1 MSTVVAPTHEHSTGA
16 TAPGFE
22 DVRAEFDGYL
32 ADDPNYS
39 AQLAVF
45 WKGQLVVDLAG
56 GDGLGND
63 TLMGTFSAT
72 KGVAAIALGTLVR
85 SGELD
90 LDQTVV
96 HYWPEF
102 GTHGKEKILIR
113 ELLSHQSGLINV
125 DGGLETADILDSRR
139 AAPKLAGQRPYWRPG
154 TAFGYHGLTIGTFM
168 EELVRR
174 ITGQSLQELY
184 EETIRAPRG
193 IDFWLALPSSQ
204 ENRFEALRPAH
215 PTTEQLAIISQSPMA
230 PDGLGAL
237 MFNGLDNLT
246 PPNLGPYSPNLR
258 EVRAAGPTA
267 LGGIGSARGL
277 AQVYAAAIG
286 LLGEALLDPDTVAK
300 MGQQQVWGVDR
311 VLNFPTA
318 FGVVFMKPHP
328 GSDFGSYRAFGHDG
342 AGGALGYADPHYDV
356 SFGYIPLQMQLPG
369 GADTRAL
376 HLSQTVRAA
385 VRALQAT

>member
-1 MSTVVAPTHEHSTGA
+1 MSAITAPAYNQSTG
-16 TAPGFE
+16 TVAPGFE
-22 DVRAEFDGYL
+22 NVRDEFDAYL

-39 AQLAVF
+39 AQLAVY
-45 WKGQLVVDLAG
+45 WKDQLVVDLAG
-56 GDGLGND
+56 GDGFEND
-63 TLMGTFSAT
+63 TLTGTFSAT
-72 KGVAAIALGTLVR
+72 KGVAAIALATLVS

-102 GTHGKEKILIR
+102 GAHGKEKLLVR
-113 ELLSHQSGLINV
+113 ELLSHQAGLINI
-125 DGGLETADILDSRR
+125 DAGLETADILDSRR

-174 ITGQSLQELY
+174 ITGRSLQELY
-184 EETIRAPRG
+184 EDRIRGPRD
-193 IDFWLALPSSQ
+193 IDFWLGLPQSQ
-204 ENRFEALRPAH
+204 EERFEELRPAH
-215 PTTEQLAIISQSPMA
+215 PTAEQLAMVSESPLA
-230 PDGLGAL
+230 ADGLGAL
-237 MFNGLDNLT
+237 MFNGVNNLV

-258 EVRAAGPTA
+258 EVRAAGPAA

-286 LLGEALLDPDTVAK
+286 LTGEALLDPDTLAA

-311 VLNFPTA
+311 VLNFPMA
-318 FGVVFMKPHP
+318 FGIVFMKPHP
-328 GSDFGSYRAFGHDG
+328 GSDFGSFRAFGHDG
-342 AGGALGYADPHYDV
+342 AGGALGYADPLYDV

-369 GADTRAL
+369 GADARAL
-376 HLSQTVRAA
+376 RLSQTVRAA
-385 VRALQAT
+385 IRQTRS

>member
-1 MSTVVAPTHEHSTGA
+1 MSAVTAPTHNHSTGT

-39 AQLAVF
+39 AQLAVY
-45 WKGQLVVDLAG
+45 WKGQLVVNLAG
-56 GDGLGND
+56 GDGLRND
-63 TLMGTFSAT
+63 TLTGTFSAT
-72 KGVAAIALGTLVR
+72 KGVAAIALGTLIR
-85 SGELD
+85 SGALD

-102 GTHGKEKILIR
+102 ATHGKEKILVR
-113 ELLSHQSGLINV
+113 QLLSHQAGLVNV
-125 DGGLETADILDSRR
+125 DAGLENEDILDSRR
-139 AAPKLAGQRPYWRPG
+139 AAPKLAAQRPYWRPG

-184 EETIRAPRG
+184 EDSIRAPRD
-193 IDFWLALPSSQ
+193 IDFWLALPPSQ
-204 ENRFEALRPAH
+204 EDRYEALRPAH
-215 PTTEQLAIISQSPMA
+215 PTAEQLAMISQSPTS

-237 MFNGLDNLT
+237 MFNGVNNLV

-258 EVRAAGPTA
+258 EVRAAGPAA
-267 LGGIGSARGL
+267 LGGVGSARGL

-286 LLGEALLDPDTVAK
+286 LLGEALLDPDTVAE

-328 GSDFGSYRAFGHDG
+328 GSDFGSFRAFGHDG
-342 AGGALGYADPHYDV
+342 AGGALGYADPLYDV

-376 HLSQTVRAA
+376 HLSQTVRTAI
-385 VRALQAT
+385 RQS

>member
-1 MSTVVAPTHEHSTGA
+1 MSALTAPTNNHSTGT

-22 DVRAEFDGYL
+22 DVRAEFERYL
-32 ADDPNYS
+32 ADDPNFS
-39 AQLAVF
+39 AQLAVY

-56 GDGLGND
+56 GDGLGHN

-72 KGVAAIALGTLVR
+72 KGVAAIALGTLIR
-85 SGELD
+85 SGALD

-102 GTHGKEKILIR
+102 GAHGKERILVR
-113 ELLSHQSGLINV
+113 ELLSHQAGLVNV
-125 DGGLETADILDSRR
+125 DDGLENEDILDSRR
-139 AAPKLAGQRPYWRPG
+139 AAPKLAAQRPHWRPG

-174 ITGQSLQELY
+174 ITGQSLQGLY
-184 EETIRAPRG
+184 EDSIRAPRD
-193 IDFWLALPSSQ
+193 IDFWLGLPQSQ
-204 ENRFEALRPAH
+204 EERFEALRPAH
-215 PTTEQLAIISQSPMA
+215 PTAQQLAMVSESPLA
-230 PDGLGAL
+230 ADGLGAL
-237 MFNGLDNLT
+237 MFNGVNNLV

-258 EVRAAGPTA
+258 EVRAAGPAA

-286 LLGEALLDPDTVAK
+286 LTGEALLDPDTLAA

-311 VLNFPTA
+311 VLNFPMA
-318 FGVVFMKPHP
+318 FGVVFMKPHAAC
-328 GSDFGSYRAFGHDG
+328 DFASYRGFGHDG
-342 AGGALGYADPHYDV
+342 AGGALAFADPLYEV

-369 GADTRAL
+369 GADPRAL

-385 VRALQAT
+385 IRQS

>member
-1 MSTVVAPTHEHSTGA
+1 MTVATAPTRNQSTG
-16 TAPGFE
+16 TVAPGFE
-22 DVRAEFDGYL
+22 AVRDEFDAYL
-32 ADDPNYS
+32 SDDPNYS
-39 AQLAVF
+39 AQLAVY
-45 WKGQLVVDLAG
+45 WKDQLVVDLVG
-56 GDGLGND
+56 GDGLKTD
-63 TLMGTFSAT
+63 TITGTFSVT
-72 KGVAAIALGTLVR
+72 KGVAAITLGTLIG

-90 LDQTVV
+90 LDQAVA

-102 GTHGKEKILIR
+102 SACGKSAILVR
-113 ELLSHQSGLINV
+113 ELLSHQAGLVNV
-125 DGGLETADILDSRR
+125 DGGLDDADIFDSNR
-139 AAPKLAGQRPYWRPG
+139 AAPKLAQQRPFWRPG

-184 EETIRAPRG
+184 EATVRAPRD
-193 IDFWLALPSSQ
+193 IDFWLGLPLSQ
-204 ENRFEALRPAH
+204 EDRFEALRPAR
-215 PTTEQLAIISQSPMA
+215 PTPEQLAMMSQSPMS

-237 MFNGLDNLT
+237 MFNGVNNIV

-258 EVRAAGPTA
+258 EVRAAGPAA

-286 LLGEALLDPDTVAK
+286 LAGEALLDPDTLAA

-328 GSDFGSYRAFGHDG
+328 GSDFGSFQAVGHDG
-342 AGGALGYADPHYDV
+342 AGGALGYADPLYDV

-369 GADTRAL
+369 GADARAL
-376 HLSQTVRAA
+376 RLSRTVRTAI
-385 VRALQAT
+385 RQS

>member
-1 MSTVVAPTHEHSTGA
+1 MSAVTAPTHNHSTGT

-39 AQLAVF
+39 AQLAVY
-45 WKGQLVVDLAG
+45 WKGQLIVDLAG
-56 GDGLGND
+56 GDGLRHD
-63 TLMGTFSAT
+63 TLTGTFSAT
-72 KGVAAIALGTLVR
+72 KGVAAIALGTLIR
-85 SGELD
+85 SGALD

-102 GTHGKEKILIR
+102 GAHGKERILVR
-113 ELLSHQSGLINV
+113 ELLSHQAGLVNV
-125 DGGLETADILDSRR
+125 DDGLENEDILDSRR
-139 AAPKLAGQRPYWRPG
+139 AAPKLAAQRPHWRPG

-174 ITGQSLQELY
+174 ITGQSLQGLY
-184 EETIRAPRG
+184 EDSIRAPRD
-193 IDFWLALPSSQ
+193 IDFWLGLPQSQ
-204 ENRFEALRPAH
+204 EERFEALRPAH
-215 PTTEQLAIISQSPMA
+215 PTAQQLAMVSESPLA
-230 PDGLGAL
+230 ADGLGAL
-237 MFNGLDNLT
+237 MFNGVNNLV

-258 EVRAAGPTA
+258 EVRAAGPAA

-286 LLGEALLDPDTVAK
+286 LTGEALLDPDTLAA

-311 VLNFPTA
+311 VLNFPMA
-318 FGVVFMKPHP
+318 FGVVFMKPHAAC
-328 GSDFGSYRAFGHDG
+328 DFASYRGFGHDG
-342 AGGALGYADPHYDV
+342 AGGALAFADPLYEV

-369 GADTRAL
+369 GADPRAL

-385 VRALQAT
+385 IRES

>member
-1 MSTVVAPTHEHSTGA
+1 MSAVSVPTNKRSTGT

-39 AQLAVF
+39 AQLAVC

-56 GDGLGND
+56 GDGLRND

-72 KGVAAIALGTLVR
+72 KGVAAIALGTLIR

-102 GTHGKEKILIR
+102 GAHGKATILVR
-113 ELLSHQSGLINV
+113 ELLSHQAGLINV

-184 EETIRAPRG
+184 EDSIRAPRG

-204 ENRFEALRPAH
+204 EDRFEALRPAH
-215 PTTEQLAIISQSPMA
+215 ATTEQLAMISQSPMA

-237 MFNGLDNLT
+237 MFNGLDNLI

-258 EVRAAGPTA
+258 EVRAAGPAA

-286 LLGEALLDPDTVAK
+286 LLGEALLDPDTVAE

-328 GSDFGSYRAFGHDG
+328 GSDFGSFRAFGHDG
-342 AGGALGYADPHYDV
+342 AGGALGYADPLYDL

-376 HLSQTVRAA
+376 HLSQTVRTAI
-385 VRALQAT
+385 RQS